1 MGETLRMLATKPN
14 NNASTKPIA
23 NSAMSEVSCNSAGIR
38 ARVPEKS
45 ELRRCGPRMRAF
57 DMKAQQALGPALI
70 GAIGVVFGDIGTSPL
85 YAFKESLGAAGFQ
98 PGDASTVLGLLSL
111 IFWSLAIVVSVKY
124 LAVIMRADNHGEGG
138 ILSLVALIQQRFG
151 TAEPWARRAVA
162 LGVLGAALFYCDALI
177 TPAISV
183 LSAVEGLAIL
193 DPDFERAV
201 LPVTLGVIVVLFAIQ
216 RRGTARVGRLF
227 GPIMILWFVVLAVL
241 GVIEILQ
248 APQVLTAVNPWYA
261 LKLFAAHPGLSLVI
275 LGAVFLAVTGAEALY
290 ADMGHFGRRPVA
302 MAWLVLV
309 WPALLIN
316 YFGQGALLLQ
326 SATPIANPFYALAPQ
341 ALLPALV
348 LLSTAATVIASQA
361 TISGAFSVTREA
373 VQLDL
378 LPRVRVLQTSAQA
391 HGQIYVPAANLFMLI
406 AVVLF
411 VIGFG
416 SSSALSAAYGA
427 SVVGTMLITTL
438 LGALVA
444 GSLWNWPVWRVAAL
458 FGLMLLV
465 DLAFV
470 AGNATKIAS
479 GGWVPLALAGVMFAM
494 FITWRDGRL
503 RLRAELEERAV
514 PIKRLPELLE
524 PAAKVPG
531 TAVFL
536 VSHSGFV
543 PTALLRN
550 LEHNKVHHAQIVIL
564 HVEIQRVPRT
574 DPLCRVVV
582 EELIPN
588 VYDVRARFGF
598 METPD
603 VGEAMR
609 NARRQGLTVFAED
622 SSFFLGWHL
631 VRARPRPGFP
641 GLKSRAFAFLQ
652 RRSAQAAEFFNM
664 PTRGVVVLAT
674 EIEL

>member
-1 MGETLRMLATKPN
+1 M
-14 NNASTKPIA
+14 
-23 NSAMSEVSCNSAGIR
+23 
-38 ARVPEKS
+38 
-45 ELRRCGPRMRAF
+45 
-57 DMKAQQALGPALI
+57 I

-85 YAFKESLGAAGFQ
+85 YALKESLGAAGFQ
-98 PGDASTVLGLLSL
+98 PGDTSILLGLLSL
-111 IFWSLAIVVSVKY
+111 IFWSLAVVVSVKY

-138 ILSLVALIQQRFG
+138 ILSLVALVQQRFG
-151 TAEPWARRAVA
+151 NAEPWARRAVA

-183 LSAVEGLAIL
+183 LSAVEGMEMLN
-193 DPDFERAV
+193 PSFERAV
-201 LPVTLGVIVVLFAIQ
+201 LPVTVGIIVVLFAIQ
-216 RRGTARVGRLF
+216 RRGTERVGRLF

-241 GVIEILQ
+241 GAMEILR
-248 APQVLTAVNPWYA
+248 APQVLAAVNPWYA
-261 LKLFAAHPGLSLVI
+261 VQLFAAHPGLALVI
-275 LGAVFLAVTGAEALY
+275 LGAVFLVVTGAEALY
-290 ADMGHFGRRPVA
+290 ADMGHFGRKPVQL
-302 MAWLVLV
+302 AWLVLV

-341 ALLPALV
+341 SLLPALV

-378 LPRVRVLQTSAQA
+378 LPRVRVLQTSAEA
-391 HGQIYVPAANLFMLI
+391 HGQIYVPAANFFMLI
-406 AVVLF
+406 AVVVF
-411 VIGFG
+411 VLGFG

-427 SVVGTMLITTL
+427 SVVGTMIITTL

-444 GSLWNWPVWRVAAL
+444 GSLWNWPVWRVAGL

-470 AGNATKIAS
+470 AGNLTKIAS
-479 GGWVPLALAGVMFAM
+479 GGWVPLALASVMFAI

-514 PIKRLPELLE
+514 PIKRLPELLQ
-524 PAAKVPG
+524 PTAKVSG
-531 TAVFL
+531 SAVFL
-536 VSHSGFV
+536 VSQSGFV

-550 LEHNKVHHAQIVIL
+550 LEHNKVHHEKIVIL
-564 HVEIQRVPRT
+564 HIEIQRIPRT

-582 EELIPN
+582 EELIPG
-588 VYDVRARFGF
+588 VFDLRARFGF

-603 VGEAMR
+603 VGEALR
-609 NARRQGLTVFAED
+609 NARRQGLNVFAED

-652 RRSAQAAEFFNM
+652 RRSAQAAEFFRM
-664 PTRGVVVLAT
+664 PTRGVIVLAT

>member
-1 MGETLRMLATKPN
+1 MKP
-14 NNASTKPIA
+14 
-23 NSAMSEVSCNSAGIR
+23 
-38 ARVPEKS
+38 
-45 ELRRCGPRMRAF
+45 
-57 DMKAQQALGPALI
+57 QQALAPALI

-85 YAFKESLGAAGFQ
+85 YAFKESLTAAGFQ
-98 PGDASTVLGLLSL
+98 AGDTFTVLGLLSL

-138 ILSLVALIQQRFG
+138 ILSLVALVQQRFG

-183 LSAVEGLAIL
+183 LSAVEGMEIL
-193 DPDFERAV
+193 NPDFERAV
-201 LPVTLGVIVVLFAIQ
+201 LPTTLAVIVMLFAIQ

-227 GPIMILWFVVLAVL
+227 GPIMILWFVALAAL
-241 GVIEILQ
+241 GAIEILK
-248 APQVLTAVNPWYA
+248 APQVLAAVNPWYA
-261 LKLFAAHPGLSLVI
+261 FRLFSSHPGLSLVI
-275 LGAVFLAVTGAEALY
+275 LGAVFLVVTGAEALY
-290 ADMGHFGRRPVA
+290 ADMGHFGRKPVA

-378 LPRVRVLQTSAQA
+378 LPRVRVLQTSAEA

-416 SSSALSAAYGA
+416 SSTALSAAYGA

-444 GSLWNWPVWRVAAL
+444 SSLWNWPVWRVATL

-479 GGWVPLALAGVMFAM
+479 GGWVPLALAGLMFAM

-503 RLRAELEERAV
+503 RLRAELEDRAV
-514 PIKRLPELLE
+514 PIKKLSELLE

-574 DPLCRVVV
+574 DPLCRVLV
-582 EELIPN
+582 EELQPN

-609 NARRQGLTVFAED
+609 NARRQGLKVFAED

>member
-1 MGETLRMLATKPN
+1 MKP
-14 NNASTKPIA
+14 
-23 NSAMSEVSCNSAGIR
+23 
-38 ARVPEKS
+38 
-45 ELRRCGPRMRAF
+45 
-57 DMKAQQALGPALI
+57 QQALAPALI
-70 GAIGVVFGDIGTSPL
+70 GAIGVVYGDIGTSPL
-85 YAFKESLGAAGFQ
+85 YAFKESLAAAGFA
-98 PGDASTVLGLLSL
+98 PGDTSTVLGLLSL

-162 LGVLGAALFYCDALI
+162 IGVLGAALFYCDALI

-183 LSAVEGLAIL
+183 LSAVEGLEIL
-193 DPDFERAV
+193 NPDFGRAV
-201 LPVTLGVIVVLFAIQ
+201 LPVTLGVIVLLFAIQ

-227 GPIMILWFVVLAVL
+227 GPIMILWFVALAAL
-241 GVIEILQ
+241 GLVEILK
-248 APQVLTAVNPWYA
+248 APQVLAAVNPWYA

-275 LGAVFLAVTGAEALY
+275 LGAVFLVVTGAEALY

-302 MAWLVLV
+302 IAWLVLV

-326 SATPIANPFYALAPQ
+326 STGPIANPFYALAPQ

-378 LPRVRVLQTSAQA
+378 LPRVRVLQTSAEA

-444 GSLWNWPVWRVAAL
+444 GSLWNWPVWRVAVL

-479 GGWVPLALAGVMFAM
+479 GGWVPLALASVMFAM

-503 RLRAELEERAV
+503 SLRAELEERAV
-514 PIKRLPELLE
+514 PIKRLPELLK

-564 HVEIQRVPRT
+564 HVEILRSPRT
-574 DPLCRVVV
+574 DPMCRVVV
-582 EELIPN
+582 DELMPN

-609 NARRQGLTVFAED
+609 NARRQGLKVFAED

>member
-1 MGETLRMLATKPN
+1 
-14 NNASTKPIA
+14 
-23 NSAMSEVSCNSAGIR
+23 
-38 ARVPEKS
+38 
-45 ELRRCGPRMRAF
+45 MRAF
-57 DMKAQQALGPALI
+57 DMTSKQPLGPALI
-70 GAIGVVFGDIGTSPL
+70 GAIGVVYGDIGTSPL

-138 ILSLVALIQQRFG
+138 ILSLVALVQQRFG

-162 LGVLGAALFYCDALI
+162 FGVLGAALFYCDALI

-183 LSAVEGLAIL
+183 LSAVEGMEIL
-193 DPDFERAV
+193 NPEFERAV

-216 RRGTARVGRLF
+216 RRGTERVGRLF

-241 GVIEILQ
+241 GAMEIVR
-248 APQVLTAVNPWYA
+248 APQVLAAVNPWYA
-261 LKLFAAHPGLSLVI
+261 LQLFGSHPGLALVI
-275 LGAVFLAVTGAEALY
+275 LGAVFLVVTGAEALY
-290 ADMGHFGRRPVA
+290 ADMGHFGRKPVA
-302 MAWLVLV
+302 IAWLVLV
-309 WPALLIN
+309 WPALLLN

-326 SATPIANPFYALAPQ
+326 SAAPIANPFYALAPQ
-341 ALLPALV
+341 ALLPVLV

-378 LPRVRVLQTSAQA
+378 LPRVRVLQTSASA
-391 HGQIYVPAANLFMLI
+391 HGQIYVPAANLFMFV

-427 SVVGTMLITTL
+427 SVVGTMLVTTL

-444 GSLWNWPVWRVAAL
+444 ASHWNWPVWRVATL
-458 FGLMLLV
+458 FGLMLMV

-470 AGNATKIAS
+470 AGNLTKIAS
-479 GGWVPLALAGVMFAM
+479 GGWVPLALASVMFAM
-494 FITWRDGRL
+494 FVTWRDGRL
-503 RLRAELEERAV
+503 RMRAELEERAV
-514 PIKRLPELLE
+514 PIRKLQELLA
-524 PAAKVPG
+524 PAVKVPG

-536 VSHSGFV
+536 VSQSGFV

-550 LEHNKVHHAQIVIL
+550 LEHNKVHHEQIVIL

-574 DPLCRVVV
+574 DPMCRVIIA
-582 EELIPN
+582 ELMPG
-588 VYDVRARFGF
+588 VFDVRARFGF

-603 VGEAMR
+603 VGEALR
-609 NARRQGLTVFAED
+609 NARRQGLSVFAED

-652 RRSAQAAEFFNM
+652 RRSAQAAEFFRM
-664 PTRGVVVLAT
+664 PARGVIVLAT
-674 EIEL
+674 DIEL

>member
-1 MGETLRMLATKPN
+1 
-14 NNASTKPIA
+14 
-23 NSAMSEVSCNSAGIR
+23 
-38 ARVPEKS
+38 
-45 ELRRCGPRMRAF
+45 MRAF
-57 DMKAQQALGPALI
+57 DMTSKQTLGPALI
-70 GAIGVVFGDIGTSPL
+70 GAIGVVYGDIGTSPL

-138 ILSLVALIQQRFG
+138 ILSLVALVQQRFG

-162 LGVLGAALFYCDALI
+162 FGVLGAALFYCDALI

-183 LSAVEGLAIL
+183 LSAVEGMEIL
-193 DPDFERAV
+193 NPEFERAV

-216 RRGTARVGRLF
+216 RRGTERVGRLF

-241 GVIEILQ
+241 GAMEIVR
-248 APQVLTAVNPWYA
+248 APQVLAAVNPWYA
-261 LKLFAAHPGLSLVI
+261 LQLFGAHPGLALVI
-275 LGAVFLAVTGAEALY
+275 LGAVFLVVTGAEALY
-290 ADMGHFGRRPVA
+290 ADMGHFGRKPVA
-302 MAWLVLV
+302 IAWLVLV
-309 WPALLIN
+309 WPALLLN

-326 SATPIANPFYALAPQ
+326 SAAPIANPFYALAPQ
-341 ALLPALV
+341 ALLPLLV

-378 LPRVRVLQTSAQA
+378 LPRVRVLQTSASA
-391 HGQIYVPAANLFMLI
+391 HGQIYVPAANLFMFV

-427 SVVGTMLITTL
+427 SVVGTMLVTTL

-444 GSLWNWPVWRVAAL
+444 ASHWNWPVWRVASL
-458 FGLMLLV
+458 FGLMLMV

-470 AGNATKIAS
+470 AGNLTKIAS
-479 GGWVPLALAGVMFAM
+479 GGWVPLALASVMFAM
-494 FITWRDGRL
+494 FVTWRDGRL
-503 RLRAELEERAV
+503 RMRAELEERAV
-514 PIKRLPELLE
+514 PIRKLEELLA
-524 PAAKVPG
+524 PTVKVPG

-536 VSHSGFV
+536 VSQSGFV

-550 LEHNKVHHAQIVIL
+550 LEHNKVHHEQIVIL

-574 DPLCRVVV
+574 DPMCRVIIA
-582 EELIPN
+582 ELVPG
-588 VYDVRARFGF
+588 VFDVRARFGF

-603 VGEAMR
+603 VAEALR
-609 NARRQGLTVFAED
+609 NARRQGLSVFAED

-652 RRSAQAAEFFNM
+652 RRSAQAAEFFRM
-664 PTRGVVVLAT
+664 PARGVIVLAT
-674 EIEL
+674 DIEL